1 MEQWDALVRVALA
14 LLVLIPLVYLV
25 TRLYGRRLSMGRTG
39 RALRLVDTVVL
50 GPNRAVYVVEAVD
63 RLLVL
68 GATAQHIS
76 LLAEVTDPVV
86 LANWK
91 RAGAGKDSTFLKL
104 LTERLNTP
112 REDREGESME

>member
-1 MEQWDALVRVALA
+1 LEQWDALVRVALA

-63 RLLVL
+63 RSWCW
-68 GATAQHIS
+68 AQR
-76 LLAEVTDPVV
+76 P
-86 LANWK
+86 
-91 RAGAGKDSTFLKL
+91 STSPCL
-104 LTERLNTP
+104 P
-112 REDREGESME
+112 R